1 MRDRP
6 VRLLNISIFL
16 FSNREMSPQGFRT
29 RLSNKDYE
37 FEFDWWKDSVSHD
50 FLLFMGFLISCLLNA
65 FVETLTISAF

>member
-16 FSNREMSPQGFRT
+16 FSNREMSPQGFLK

-37 FEFDWWKDSVSHD
+37 FDGWKDSVSHN

-65 FVETLTISAF
+65 FFETIFRILL